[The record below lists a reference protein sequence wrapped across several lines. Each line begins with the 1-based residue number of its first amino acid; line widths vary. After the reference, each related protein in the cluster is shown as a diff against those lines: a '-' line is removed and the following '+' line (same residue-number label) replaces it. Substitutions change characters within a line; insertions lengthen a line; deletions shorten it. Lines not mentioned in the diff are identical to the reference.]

1 MKAVALASAIALT
14 GCIFYDPNV
23 GRIVGAPPDG
33 QQSGTASEFGCSDV
47 DSNPDVNVSL
57 ANDIRPLMLRS
68 PGGCTPCHLGRIT
81 SGLDLSSYASMR
93 RGGFNSGANVIVPG
107 KPCESI
113 IAGKLSPTPPFG
125 SRMPFNGPPYF
136 SATEL
141 QLVRDW
147 IAEGA
152 LDN

>member
-1 MKAVALASAIALT
+1 MRALAL
-14 GCIFYDPNV
+14 V
-23 GRIVGAPPDG
+23 VL
-33 QQSGTASEFGCSDV
+33 ASCTMFDT
-47 DSNPDVNVSL
+47 PDVGPILNPPVDGATNTETTLGCTDADSDPSTMVSFG
-57 ANDIRPLMLRS
+57 NDIRPLMLMS
-68 PGGCTPCHLGRIT
+68 PGGCSPCHLGRIT

-93 RGGFNSGANVIVPG
+93 RGGMISGSNIIIPME
-107 KPCESI
+107 PCESI
-113 IAGKLSPTPPFG
+113 LPGKLSPTPPFG

-136 SATEL
+136 SAAQL

>member
-1 MKAVALASAIALT
+1 M
-14 GCIFYDPNV
+14 
-23 GRIVGAPPDG
+23 
-33 QQSGTASEFGCSDV
+33 
-47 DSNPDVNVSL
+47 
-57 ANDIRPLMLRS
+57 
-68 PGGCTPCHLGRIT
+68 PCHLGRVT

-93 RGGFNSGANVIVPG
+93 RGGMNSGTNVIIPM

-113 IAGKLSPTPPFG
+113 LPGKLSPTPPFG

-136 SATEL
+136 TATEL